1 MLAII
6 KKMFTVVIS
15 GIVNASN
22 HEKCV
27 SLGNQKCKIQSHYY
41 LFAVKLEVVILW
53 MIYLIK
59 YVFQITQK
67 INESKTLTK
76 HILSECKCEFV
87 KGKYNSSQWWNNNKC
102 QCECRKHLIYK
113 KEYI

>member
-6 KKMFTVVIS
+6 KKMFIVVIS

-22 HEKCV
+22 HENCV
-27 SLGNQKCKIQSHYY
+27 SLGNQKYKIQSHYY

-67 INESKTLTK
+67 INESKILTK

-87 KGKYNSSQWWNNNKC
+87 KGKYNSNQWWNNNKC